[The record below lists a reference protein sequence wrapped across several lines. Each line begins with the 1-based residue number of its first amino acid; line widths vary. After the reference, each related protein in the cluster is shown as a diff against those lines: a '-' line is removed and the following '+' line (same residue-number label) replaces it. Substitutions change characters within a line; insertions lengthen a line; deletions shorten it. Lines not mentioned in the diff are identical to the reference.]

1 MAEFTRKLLREIFE
15 GADMEVPPKDVLGKI
30 CDLHEAANNG
40 MAETIKD
47 LQGKLRGAATQ
58 ESDKPD
64 DKAKNSGDDWK
75 TKYENEHNAF
85 ENFKK
90 NQAAKETKAA
100 KEAAVRAYFEGKKI
114 TGGNLNI
121 AMRGAKDEI
130 SGIELDAEG
139 KIKDTAALD
148 ALVGGEFAALVVT
161 TQTRGA
167 QVETPPANNGGG
179 KLTRADIYKRD
190 DHGRY
195 IMSTEERQ
203 KALASNPDLMKG

>member
-1 MAEFTRKLLREIFE
+1 MAEFDRKALRAIFE
-15 GADMEVPPKDVLGKI
+15 GADLEVPPKDVLGKI
-30 CDLHEAANNG
+30 CDLHTSNSDG
-40 MAETIKD
+40 KDETIKD
-47 LQGKLRGAATQ
+47 LRTKL
-58 ESDKPD
+58 ESAEHERDAL
-64 DKAKNSGDDWK
+64 KAKGSDDYK
-75 TKYENEHNAF
+75 ARAEKAEKALNDYKAEV
-85 ENFKK
+85 
-90 NQAAKETKAA
+90 AAKETKAA

-148 ALVGGEFAALVVT
+148 ALVGGEFASLVVT

-179 KLTRADIYKRD
+179 KLTRADIYKKD

-195 IMSTEERQ
+195 VMSTEERQ
-203 KALASNPDLMKG
+203 KTLASNPDLMKG

>member
-64 DKAKNSGDDWK
+64 GKAENNGDDWK
-75 TKYENEHNAF
+75 TKYENEHKAF
-85 ENFKK
+85 EDFKK
-90 NQAAKETKAA
+90 DQTAKETKAA
-100 KEAAVRAYFEGKKI
+100 KEAAVKAYFEGKKI
-114 TGGNLNI
+114 TGGNLSI
-121 AMRGAKDEI
+121 AMRGARDEI
-130 SGIELDAEG
+130 AGIELDDTG

-148 ALVGGEFAALVVT
+148 ALVGGEYAALVVT
-161 TQTRGA
+161 TETRGA
-167 QVETPPANNGGG
+167 RTETPPANNGGG
-179 KLTRADIYKRD
+179 KLTRADIYKKD

-195 IMSTEERQ
+195 VMSTADRQ
-203 KALASNPDLMKG
+203 KALAEHPELLKN